1 MQLLL
6 LNEMVF
12 LVTVLNEIGDK
23 AQTYDTIF
31 MYNCFFLWEIRY
43 RDLLMKGS
51 YTTNFSCALY
61 GKILF

>member
-6 LNEMVF
+6 FNEMVF
-12 LVTVLNEIGDK
+12 LVTVVNEIGDK

-31 MYNCFFLWEIRY
+31 MYNSFLWEIRY
-43 RDLLMKGS
+43 WDLLMKGS